1 MQLKVQNEIYNNSQ
15 QFFLSDENVQMNLEI
30 IK

>member
-1 MQLKVQNEIYNNSQ
+1 MQLKVQNEIYNSQ